1 MDIRTDTTNLIVT
14 FHNSVKALK
23 TLLLSL
29 RFGVYC
35 KVPKDN
41 LTLRW
46 VSVTVVIGVNVVV
59 AVFGWMMLV
68 VAVSLILGAIKV
80 SNNFHIVIDTVNL
93 HHEGTYTG
101 ITMYSR

>member
-14 FHNSVKALK
+14 FHNSVKPLK

-46 VSVTVVIGVNVVV
+46 VSVTVVIGVNGVV
-59 AVFGWMMLV
+59 AVFGAIMLV
-68 VAVSLILGAIKV
+68 VAICLIIGAIKV
-80 SNNFHIVIDTVNL
+80 SNTFTL
-93 HHEGTYTG
+93 L
-101 ITMYSR
+101 